1 MSGGE
6 KFSVS
11 DDLHKLTEDDL
22 NYLASIPLKSIVDFR
37 GEEEQKFAPD
47 KLPVSVVNEFKL
59 PIDPGNVISLMGL
72 TDLDSTQMDSIMMR
86 MNILFVTD
94 KDFIGYYKEFFKLL
108 QQEKNLPLLFHCSA
122 GKDRTGMGAALIL
135 YALGVDEQTI
145 MEDYLASNVYLSDKY
160 AKEIAMNPNLK
171 SVLSVKK
178 EFLQAGLDQI
188 KNNTW

>member
-1 MSGGE
+1 M
-6 KFSVS
+6 
-11 DDLHKLTEDDL
+11 
-22 NYLASIPLKSIVDFR
+22 DFR

-108 QQEKNLPLLFHCSA
+108 RKKKISPSFFTVLPGKTARVWELL
-122 GKDRTGMGAALIL
+122 
-135 YALGVDEQTI
+135 
-145 MEDYLASNVYLSDKY
+145 
-160 AKEIAMNPNLK
+160 
-171 SVLSVKK
+171 
-178 EFLQAGLDQI
+178 
-188 KNNTW
+188 